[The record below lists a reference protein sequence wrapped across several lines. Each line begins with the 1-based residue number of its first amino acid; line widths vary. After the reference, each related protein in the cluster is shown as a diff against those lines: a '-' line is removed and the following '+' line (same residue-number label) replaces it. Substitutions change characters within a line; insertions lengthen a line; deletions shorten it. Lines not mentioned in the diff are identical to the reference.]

1 MQTFARRQNQVSML
15 SAPSFRGVAKAA
27 PSQYAASCLRHDF
40 SRIFTRPVEAGRL
53 QPKLAS
59 NQLKDEPEQEADQ
72 AGAQV
77 MSMSAPQPGQDC
89 GCAGACPKCSPR
101 APTQQVGAAELNQSA
116 LPPIVGDALRSPGE
130 RLDPATRNFMEARF
144 GHDFGRVRVHTDE
157 KAAASAH
164 AVNALA
170 YTVGRDVVFGAGRY
184 APGISSGKQL
194 LAHELTHVVQQ
205 DGSNQ
210 TPHIARFADTDHN
223 IIEEVAL
230 TLAKLS
236 PDEIEQIHAG
246 NTKRDYSQSP
256 PQLNLLLLCDAR
268 NYGGYKA
275 EEHFDNFRW
284 DEALQ
289 KWQSRK
295 DPTALGKKNP
305 ITHIDEELT
314 KFVDALPEPT
324 AFQHVGNAFHAV
336 EDFFAHSNFVEL
348 INGDFRHG
356 DKLVTGSVGGSDDT
370 SVLKILESISSRE
383 TAPFYEQQAAKEIAG
398 APQQSHAKMAKDY
411 KSSPYHE
418 EAVVLA
424 ALVIKDLG
432 ADIKALSALATQE
445 ERINYVRDVIMTK
458 VKRFLRPPDQQDKW
472 WETLRA
478 AGGKEMAR
486 AIKEQT
492 ATTPV
497 TVNQCVL
504 SPLRSIEASK
514 DSNLKL
520 LGPSFP
526 LATKH
531 GHVWIQM
538 GTGFLAQPEFKGP
551 SGSVEPRSLDFV
563 PVGVQLTGRFR

>member
-1 MQTFARRQNQVSML
+1 MQNFAQSQNQAPTP
-15 SAPSFRGVAKAA
+15 SASSFPGVAKPA

-40 SRIFTRPVEAGRL
+40 SRISIRPVEAGRF
-53 QPKLAS
+53 QPKLAG
-59 NQLKDEPEQEADQ
+59 NELKDEPEQEADR
-72 AGAQV
+72 ALTQV
-77 MSMSAPQPGQDC
+77 MSMPAPQPPQAC
-89 GCAGACPKCSPR
+89 GCGGACPKCSPR
-101 APTQQVGAAELNQSA
+101 APAQQVGAADLNQSA
-116 LPPIVGDALRSPGE
+116 VPPIVHHALRSPGE
-130 RLDPATRNFMEARF
+130 GLDPATRDFMEPRF
-144 GHDFGRVRVHTDE
+144 GHDFGRVRVHADE

-170 YTVGRDVVFGAGRY
+170 YTVGRDVVLGAGWY
-184 APGISSGKQL
+184 APGTISGKQL

-205 DGSNQ
+205 DGKQ
-210 TPHIARFADTDHN
+210 PPHIARFADTDHN

-236 PDEIEQIHAG
+236 PDEIGQIHAG

-256 PQLNLLLLCDAR
+256 PQLNLLLLCDAH

-305 ITHIDEELT
+305 IIHIDEELT
-314 KFVDALPEPT
+314 KFVDALPEQT
-324 AFQHVGNAFHAV
+324 ALQHVGNAFHAV

-370 SVLKILESISSRE
+370 SILKILESISSQE
-383 TAPFYEQQAAKEIAG
+383 TAPFYEQQAAKEIG
-398 APQQSHAKMAKDY
+398 DSPQQSHAKMAKDY
-411 KSSPYHE
+411 KSNPHHE

-432 ADIKALSALATQE
+432 ADIKAMSALATKE
-445 ERINYVRDVIMTK
+445 ERIKYVRDVVMTK
-458 VKRFLRPPDQQDKW
+458 VKRLLRPPDKQDKW

-478 AGGKEMAR
+478 AGGTEMAC
-486 AIKEQT
+486 AIKENT
-492 ATTPV
+492 AKTPV
-497 TVNQCVL
+497 TVNQCIL
-504 SPLRSIEASK
+504 SPLRSIEASR

-520 LGPSFP
+520 LGPAFP
-526 LATKH
+526 LPTKH
-531 GHVWIQM
+531 GHVWIQI

-551 SGSVEPRSLDFV
+551 SESVEPRSLDFV